1 MNIRINI
8 LALAFSI
15 GLACPLL
22 AQAPQSS
29 DGLSMAEQNAVGKK
43 KDPND
48 RAKEY
53 MKIANQKALDA
64 RKAADRGDANG
75 LDESLRGHQAAMR
88 GAMRTIHEGQSSGE
102 DMSRAWEAVNRG
114 TSKHTEVLTD
124 VLSRVPDQAK
134 PGIQKALD
142 SSQRGHDTALQ
153 SLEKARQERTARGET
168 GFPRREG
175 MSDRRRGGP
184 PDIRE
189 DQRGTGRPAGI
200 GAGRPAGGPSSGA
213 GRGRGR

>member
-1 MNIRINI
+1 MDIRINI
-8 LALAFSI
+8 LALVFSI

-29 DGLSMAEQNAVGKK
+29 DGLSMAEQHAVGKK
-43 KDPND
+43 RDPND
-48 RAKEY
+48 RAREY

-64 RKAADRGDANG
+64 RKAADRGDTKG
-75 LDESLRGHQAAMR
+75 LEQSLRGREAAMQ
-88 GAMRTIHEGQSSGE
+88 GAMRTINEGQSRGE
-102 DMSRAWEAVNRG
+102 DMTRAWEAVDRG

-153 SLEKARQERTARGET
+153 SLEKARQQRAARGQSELQ
-168 GFPRREG
+168 GGSG
-175 MSDRRRGGP
+175 MSNR
-184 PDIRE
+184 
-189 DQRGTGRPAGI
+189 
-200 GAGRPAGGPSSGA
+200 GAGRPSDDVFDRGVGRSGA
-213 GRGRGR
+213 AGTGRGAGASAGSGGRGRGR